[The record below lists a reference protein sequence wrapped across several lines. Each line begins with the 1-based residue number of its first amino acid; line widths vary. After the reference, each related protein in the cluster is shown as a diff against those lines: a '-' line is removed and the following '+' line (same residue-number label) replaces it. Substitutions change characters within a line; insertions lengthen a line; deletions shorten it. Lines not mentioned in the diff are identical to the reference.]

1 MDTLLNTRSDLLGL
15 SELSN
20 DCRELEA
27 AASSGHAGAQAALE
41 VFVHRLARH
50 IGGLAMSLP
59 RLDAVVFSGGI
70 GENSA
75 RIRSMTV
82 RRLRPLGLALD
93 EDANLR
99 MVGGTAGIISTGE
112 RPVAAVVNTNEE
124 WMIARD
130 TAELAGLTG
139 SRITVPAPERMADN

>member
-1 MDTLLNTRSDLLGL
+1 M
-15 SELSN
+15 
-20 DCRELEA
+20 
-27 AASSGHAGAQAALE
+27 
-41 VFVHRLARH
+41 HRLARH

-59 RLDAVVFSGGI
+59 RLDAVIFTGGI

-82 RRLRPLGLALD
+82 RRLKPLGLSLD
-93 EDANLR
+93 EEANLR
-99 MVGGTAGIISTGE
+99 MVGGAAGIISTGN
-112 RPVAAVVNTNEE
+112 RPAAAVISTNEE

-139 SRITVPAPERMADN
+139 SR